1 MLKVWAKFDNRRPL
15 FSKQT
20 NLTEIVK
27 KNFSGF
33 FSRFSLKNMATPN
46 PEDIN
51 KATESWKNDVLSAG
65 NLPGTSNVRHKAHA
79 FGDLSK
85 RR

>member
-1 MLKVWAKFDNRRPL
+1 
-15 FSKQT
+15 
-20 NLTEIVK
+20 
-27 KNFSGF
+27 
-33 FSRFSLKNMATPN
+33 MATPT
-46 PEDIN
+46 PEDI
-51 KATESWKNDVLSAG
+51 KGATDSWKDDILSAG

>member
-1 MLKVWAKFDNRRPL
+1 
-15 FSKQT
+15 
-20 NLTEIVK
+20 
-27 KNFSGF
+27 
-33 FSRFSLKNMATPN
+33 MATPT
-46 PEDIN
+46 PEDI
-51 KATESWKNDVLSAG
+51 KGATESWKDDILSAG